1 MKRIVLI
8 FIATA
13 CTALGL
19 YAQPAPTYTLKSCLE
34 QGLLNNYSLRIVRNE
49 EQVSKN
55 NATLGNAGYLPTLD
69 LSAGYKGT
77 IDNTETKARATG
89 ETTKDNG
96 VFDQTLDAGIN
107 LNWTIFDGFN
117 ITANYQRLKEL
128 ERQGETNTRIAIEDL
143 IADQTLDAGI
153 NLNWTIFDGF
163 NITANYQRL
172 KELER
177 QGETNTRIA
186 IEDLI
191 ANIAAEYY
199 NYVQQKIRLK
209 NFRYAVSLS
218 KERLRIVEERYHIGN
233 FSRLDYQQAKVDF
246 NADSA
251 QYMKQQELLHT
262 SRIQLNELMANKDV
276 DQPFII
282 QDSLINVT
290 ASLNFEELWNATL
303 AINASLLR
311 AEQNNTLARLDYKKV
326 CSRDYPYVKM
336 NGGYGYTLN
345 KYDISANSRRSN
357 LGLNFG
363 ITVGFNL
370 FDGNRR
376 RERKNARIAVQNAR
390 LEREQLEQ
398 ALRADL
404 SNLWQAYQN
413 NLQMLNLER
422 QNLVAA
428 KENHEIAMERYML
441 GNLSGIE
448 MREAQKSLLDA
459 EERILSAEYDTKL
472 CEISLLQIS
481 GKVARYME

>member
-1 MKRIVLI
+1 MKHIVLI
-8 FIATA
+8 FIAIV
-13 CTALGL
+13 CTAPGL

-49 EQVSKN
+49 EQVSKT

-96 VFDQTLDAGIN
+96 VF
-107 LNWTIFDGFN
+107 
-117 ITANYQRLKEL
+117 
-128 ERQGETNTRIAIEDL
+128 
-143 IADQTLDAGI
+143 DQTLDAGI

-303 AINASLLR
+303 TINASLLR

-363 ITVGFNL
+363 VTVGFNL

>member
-143 IADQTLDAGI
+143 IA
-153 NLNWTIFDGF
+153 
-163 NITANYQRL
+163 
-172 KELER
+172 
-177 QGETNTRIA
+177 
-186 IEDLI
+186 
-191 ANIAAEYY
+191 NIAAEYY

-251 QYMKQQELLHT
+251 QYMKQPHQRDRLPELRGAVERHPHHQRLTATCRTEQYPGPSGLQE
-262 SRIQLNELMANKDV
+262 
-276 DQPFII
+276 
-282 QDSLINVT
+282 SL
-290 ASLNFEELWNATL
+290 
-303 AINASLLR
+303 
-311 AEQNNTLARLDYKKV
+311 LARLPIREDE
-326 CSRDYPYVKM
+326 
-336 NGGYGYTLN
+336 
-345 KYDISANSRRSN
+345 RR
-357 LGLNFG
+357 
-363 ITVGFNL
+363 I
-370 FDGNRR
+370 
-376 RERKNARIAVQNAR
+376 R
-390 LEREQLEQ
+390 LHPQQ
-398 ALRADL
+398 
-404 SNLWQAYQN
+404 
-413 NLQMLNLER
+413 
-422 QNLVAA
+422 V
-428 KENHEIAMERYML
+428 
-441 GNLSGIE
+441 
-448 MREAQKSLLDA
+448 
-459 EERILSAEYDTKL
+459 
-472 CEISLLQIS
+472 
-481 GKVARYME
+481 

>member
-1 MKRIVLI
+1 MKRTILSFLI
-8 FIATA
+8 ILCATLA
-13 CTALGL
+13 VQ
-19 YAQPAPTYTLKSCLE
+19 AQPAPIYTLKSCLE
-34 QGLLNNYSLRIVRNE
+34 QGLLNNYSLRITRNE
-49 EQVSKN
+49 QQVSKN
-55 NATLGNAGYLPTLD
+55 NATLANAGYLPTLD

-77 IDNTETKARATG
+77 LDNTETKLRATG
-89 ETTKDNG
+89 ETTKENG
-96 VFDQTLDAGIN
+96 VFDQTVDAGIN
-107 LNWTIFDGFN
+107 LSWTIFDGFN
-117 ITANYQRLKEL
+117 ITANYQK
-128 ERQGETNTRIAIEDL
+128 
-143 IADQTLDAGI
+143 
-153 NLNWTIFDGF
+153 
-163 NITANYQRL
+163 L

-199 NYVQQKIRLK
+199 NYVQHTIRLK

-262 SRIQLNELMANKDV
+262 SRIQLNELMAHEDV
-276 DQPFII
+276 DRPFIVE
-282 QDSLINVT
+282 DSLINVS
-290 ASLNFEELWNATL
+290 AKL
-303 AINASLLR
+303 
-311 AEQNNTLARLDYKKV
+311 
-326 CSRDYPYVKM
+326 

-357 LGLNFG
+357 LGLNVG
-363 ITVGFNL
+363 VTVGFNL

-376 RERKNARIAVQNAR
+376 RELRNARIAVQNAR

-481 GKVARYME
+481 GRVEQYLE

>member
-1 MKRIVLI
+1 MKRFLISLIMLSAVASVLR
-8 FIATA
+8 
-13 CTALGL
+13 
-19 YAQPAPTYTLKSCLE
+19 AQPAPVYTLKSCLE
-34 QGLLNNYSLRIVRNE
+34 QGLMNNYSLRITRNE

-55 NATLGNAGYLPTLD
+55 NATPGNAGYLPTLD
-69 LSAGYKGT
+69 LSAGYKGALN
-77 IDNTETKARATG
+77 NTDTKVRATG
-89 ETTKDNG
+89 ETLSEDG

-107 LNWTIFDGFN
+107 LNWTVFDGFN
-117 ITANYQRLKEL
+117 ITANYRKLKEL

-143 IADQTLDAGI
+143 IAG
-153 NLNWTIFDGF
+153 
-163 NITANYQRL
+163 
-172 KELER
+172 
-177 QGETNTRIA
+177 
-186 IEDLI
+186 
-191 ANIAAEYY
+191 IAAEYY
-199 NYVQQKIRLK
+199 NYVQHKIRLK

-262 SRIQLNELMANKDV
+262 SRIQLNELMANEDV
-276 DQPFII
+276 DRPFII
-282 QDSLINVT
+282 RDSLINVS
-290 ASLNFEELWNATL
+290 ARLNFEELWNATL
-303 AINASLLR
+303 QTNASLLK

-326 CSRDYPYVKM
+326 TSRDYPYVKM
-336 NGGYGYTLN
+336 NAGYGYTLN

-357 LGLNFG
+357 LGLNVG
-363 ITVGFNL
+363 LTLGFNL

-376 RERKNARIAVQNAR
+376 RERRNARIAIQNAR

-422 QNLVAA
+422 QNLIAA

-481 GKVARYME
+481 GKVTRYLE

>member
-1 MKRIVLI
+1 MRRTILSFLI
-8 FIATA
+8 IL
-13 CTALGL
+13 CTALAAQ
-19 YAQPAPTYTLKSCLE
+19 AQPAPIYTLKSCLE
-34 QGLLNNYSLRIVRNE
+34 QGLLNNYSLRITRNE
-49 EQVSKN
+49 QQVSKN
-55 NATLGNAGYLPTLD
+55 NATLANAGYLPTLD
-69 LSAGYKGT
+69 LSAGYRGT
-77 IDNTETKARATG
+77 LDNTETKLRATG
-89 ETTKDNG
+89 ETTKENG
-96 VFDQTLDAGIN
+96 VFDQTIDAGIN
-107 LNWTIFDGFN
+107 LSWIIFDGFN
-117 ITANYQRLKEL
+117 ITANYQK
-128 ERQGETNTRIAIEDL
+128 
-143 IADQTLDAGI
+143 
-153 NLNWTIFDGF
+153 
-163 NITANYQRL
+163 L

-199 NYVQQKIRLK
+199 NYVQHKIRLN

-262 SRIQLNELMANKDV
+262 SRIQLNELMASENV

-282 QDSLINVT
+282 RDSLIDV
-290 ASLNFEELWNATL
+290 SDKLNFEELWNATL
-303 AINASLLR
+303 QANASLLK

-326 CSRDYPYVKM
+326 SSRDYPYVKM

-357 LGLNFG
+357 LGLN
-363 ITVGFNL
+363 VGVNL

-376 RERKNARIAVQNAR
+376 RERRNARIAVQNAR

-481 GKVARYME
+481 GKVEQYLE

>member
-1 MKRIVLI
+1 MRRTILSFLI
-8 FIATA
+8 IL
-13 CTALGL
+13 CTALAAQ
-19 YAQPAPTYTLKSCLE
+19 AQPAPIYTLKSCLE
-34 QGLLNNYSLRIVRNE
+34 QGLLNNYSLRITRNE
-49 EQVSKN
+49 QQVSKN
-55 NATLGNAGYLPTLD
+55 NATLANAGYLPTLD
-69 LSAGYKGT
+69 LSAGYRGT
-77 IDNTETKARATG
+77 LDNTETKLRATG
-89 ETTKDNG
+89 ETTKENG
-96 VFDQTLDAGIN
+96 VFDQTIDAGIN
-107 LNWTIFDGFN
+107 LSWTIFDGFN
-117 ITANYQRLKEL
+117 ITANYQK
-128 ERQGETNTRIAIEDL
+128 
-143 IADQTLDAGI
+143 
-153 NLNWTIFDGF
+153 
-163 NITANYQRL
+163 L

-199 NYVQQKIRLK
+199 NYVQHKIRLN

-262 SRIQLNELMANKDV
+262 SRIQLNELMASENV

-282 QDSLINVT
+282 RDSLIDV
-290 ASLNFEELWNATL
+290 SDKLNFEELWNATL
-303 AINASLLR
+303 QANASLLK

-326 CSRDYPYVKM
+326 SSRDYPYVKM

-357 LGLNFG
+357 LGL
-363 ITVGFNL
+363 TVGFNL

-376 RERKNARIAVQNAR
+376 RERRNARIAVQNAR

-481 GKVARYME
+481 GKVEQYLE